1 MKRTDGR
8 KIDHATLEWI
18 RITAVRRVVK
28 GKESPEDVIQ
38 GFKLDRTNIYRWLRR
53 YREGGWQALK
63 STKATG
69 PKPKLTQ
76 RQQRQL
82 TKLLMKNPQQLH
94 FDFGLWN
101 LEMAQELINKRF
113 KKQLSIWTVSRIL
126 RAMGYTRQKPLYRA
140 YQQDPERIRRWMHEE
155 YPVIAAEAKRERR
168 TIFFEDEAGFTS
180 TSHRGST
187 WAKQGQTPIVK
198 SSGARYRINCMSA
211 VTKRGDLRF
220 MLYEGSG
227 NSDRFITFLRHL
239 AGTVGTRKL
248 TMIVDGHS
256 MHKTKKVADFI
267 QQSRGKLKLSFLPPY
282 APELNPDEQVWN
294 HSKRRVQRTMIGGK
308 MGFVSMIRSS
318 LHAIQKSPRLVQSFF
333 LHPDVAY
340 LR

>member
-282 APELNPDEQVWN
+282 APEL
-294 HSKRRVQRTMIGGK
+294 M
-308 MGFVSMIRSS
+308 
-318 LHAIQKSPRLVQSFF
+318 L
-333 LHPDVAY
+333 
-340 LR
+340 